1 MTIIIFKVEE
11 KLFGLSSTEVVEVL
25 PILELSIA
33 GEQAGK
39 YDAVFNLRGEIIP
52 ALNVRRLLGFARA
65 SYKLWNNIIVVEYLN
80 EKYGLIVDKV
90 VDVIMI
96 DPVQKNT
103 EFNWTKLDKTE
114 IFYWKESIVT
124 MLDLNRELKKS
135 KVRTKME
142 AM

>member
-33 GEQAGK
+33 GEKTAK
-39 YDAVFNLRGEIIP
+39 YDAVFNLRGEMIP
-52 ALNVRRLLGFARA
+52 ALNVRRLLGFAHT
-65 SYKLWNNIIVVEYLN
+65 SLKLWNNIIVVEYSN

-90 VDVIMI
+90 VDVITI
-96 DPVQKNT
+96 DPGQKNT

-124 MLDLNRELKKS
+124 MLDLNNVLKKFR
-135 KVRTKME
+135 VRTTME